1 MLLKMTTKMF
11 HKPIPEDIALMMF
24 SHVGL
29 KSIHDSSWFRRKDVE
44 LALQKIVDD
53 LPLIE
58 PYYLPHKKFYVMREM
73 TAPRIL
79 CIFRHIAKCFG
90 LKIELMEKGRYGEKQ
105 FYYRLVNPSGF
116 DCGMTVSFD

>member
-1 MLLKMTTKMF
+1 MF
-11 HKPIPEDIALMMF
+11 HRPIPEDIALTFF

-29 KSIHDSSWFRRKDVE
+29 KSIQDTSWFRRKDVE
-44 LALQKIVDD
+44 LSIQKIIDD

-73 TAPRIL
+73 TAPRVL

-90 LKIELMEKGRYGEKQ
+90 MKIQLMEKGRYGEKQ
-105 FYYRLVNPSGF
+105 FYYRLVNPDEFTCIYS
-116 DCGMTVSFD
+116 VSFD